1 MITWNAY
8 CVRIHFLTVT
18 ASVRIVVYET
28 NVNVHYLMRRQVV
41 KDGNCIVN
49 EEGIW
54 RTEIKAA
61 LDRLLIDRRNEFREL
76 AEAIF
81 WNAPS
86 TMDLV
91 KGKEEF
97 ILNFCLDVNEAFKSW
112 SGETET
118 DAASPMMTLTILRQI
133 SHAKTSMTQVAHLLN
148 MAYSIAKEFEE
159 IYKRLR

>member
-1 MITWNAY
+1 MVNA
-8 CVRIHFLTVT
+8 L
-18 ASVRIVVYET
+18 
-28 NVNVHYLMRRQVV
+28 LMKR
-41 KDGNCIVN
+41 GF
-49 EEGIW
+49 EEAD
-54 RTEIKAA
+54 IKTA